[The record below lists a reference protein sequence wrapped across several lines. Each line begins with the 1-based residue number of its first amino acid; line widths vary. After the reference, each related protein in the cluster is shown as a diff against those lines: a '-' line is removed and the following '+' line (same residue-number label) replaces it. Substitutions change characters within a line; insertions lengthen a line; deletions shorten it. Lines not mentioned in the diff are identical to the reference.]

1 MDFRVEVRRL
11 WTHGKRKTFIQ
22 LQIFMHCLTER
33 ERNLLTVK
41 FIIWHHRVGNINGSV
56 VNCIRKEL
64 FEELIGE
71 LLERTHDPIDVVLD
85 DAGISGQELD
95 MVLLVG
101 GSTRI
106 PLVRQ
111 DIQEYLGLEPVQA
124 VDPDY
129 AVAEGA
135 AIQGGIL
142 FL

>member
-1 MDFRVEVRRL
+1 MKTEAVRCKTALSSEESVSVALPLIAEMDGKPLALEEEVTR
-11 WTHGKRKTFIQ
+11 
-22 LQIFMHCLTER
+22 
-33 ERNLLTVK
+33 
-41 FIIWHHRVGNINGSV
+41 
-56 VNCIRKEL
+56 EL

-106 PLVRQ
+106 PLARQ

>member
-1 MDFRVEVRRL
+1 MKTEAVRCKTALSSEESVSVALPLIAEMDGKPLALEEEVTR
-11 WTHGKRKTFIQ
+11 
-22 LQIFMHCLTER
+22 
-33 ERNLLTVK
+33 
-41 FIIWHHRVGNINGSV
+41 
-56 VNCIRKEL
+56 EL